1 MAMKLYTLDETCLEN
16 ARAGL
21 KQPFSPLQLALSKLV
36 SEADILRREAPESVV
51 HKKLRPASGDA
62 HDYYSLG
69 TYWWPNPRRPNGL
82 PYIRRDG
89 HINPQCENNDTD
101 TSRIIR
107 MCERCL
113 TLGLAWYFTGQRQYA
128 QAAAAQIRCWFLD
141 AETRMN
147 PHLNYGQAIPGIVS
161 GRGTGL
167 IDTRLM
173 WMVVDTIGLINAAS
187 VLDTDDIIG
196 LHQWFRDFNH
206 WMYYSDIGHS
216 EYVWHNNHGT

>member
-89 HINPQCENNDTD
+89 HINPQ
-101 TSRIIR
+101 
-107 MCERCL
+107 
-113 TLGLAWYFTGQRQYA
+113 LAAQYA
-128 QAAAAQIRCWFLD
+128 IGAKRLQQLIRLG
-141 AETRMN
+141 E
-147 PHLNYGQAIPGIVS
+147 
-161 GRGTGL
+161 
-167 IDTRLM
+167 
-173 WMVVDTIGLINAAS
+173 
-187 VLDTDDIIG
+187 
-196 LHQWFRDFNH
+196 
-206 WMYYSDIGHS
+206 
-216 EYVWHNNHGT
+216 

>member
-36 SEADILRREAPESVV
+36 AEADLLKREPPESVV

-113 TLGLAWYFTGQRQYA
+113 TLGLAW
-128 QAAAAQIRCWFLD
+128 
-141 AETRMN
+141 
-147 PHLNYGQAIPGIVS
+147 
-161 GRGTGL
+161 
-167 IDTRLM
+167 
-173 WMVVDTIGLINAAS
+173 
-187 VLDTDDIIG
+187 
-196 LHQWFRDFNH
+196 
-206 WMYYSDIGHS
+206 
-216 EYVWHNNHGT
+216 